1 MQNIETQVNVE
12 EEFDI
17 QQYWLVLKRRWLIA
31 AAVIC
36 TSVGLSGFFV
46 LRQKPQYEASGKLLF
61 KSDRISSLT
70 KAGGTVGDLESIKR
84 EGNPLETQAVIVN
97 SQPILQEV
105 VNTLE
110 LKDDE
115 GEPLDTDFLKIKV
128 EPVIGTDVL
137 EVSYTSEKPEMA
149 AAIVNQL
156 MESYIDNNIASNR
169 TQVIAAGEF
178 LKRRIPFSK
187 RELDAA
193 TEALRLFRL
202 RHNTV
207 NLTQESSAALHNVSQ
222 LNAQIDQ
229 TQTELADIKAQEMR
243 MKSQLNLAE
252 QQALEITALNQIP
265 GVQEVLTEQQKI
277 QSQLATFAGKFT
289 NSHPTIQDLKK
300 QELALGSLLQK
311 RVEGALGNSN
321 QYQDIS
327 PSNLQ
332 MGKIKEDLVGQYI
345 QLSTQSQGLENKLQ
359 TLLNLRENYQ
369 KRLSILPNLEK
380 SQGDLERRL
389 SIAKTDYE
397 NLVTRLQEI
406 EVAEK
411 QTIGNARI
419 VEPAKV
425 PKKTIIS
432 KMSLLLLGGGVFVG
446 SLLGVSAAFFVDL
459 IDRTLKTTKEIE
471 KFFGYTMLGLIPKF
485 ETSRVSPSLKMMGEN
500 VSHRVIAASSPR
512 TAIHEA
518 YQMLQANLKFI
529 SHRKVRTIA
538 ITSSVPEEGKSEVA
552 ANLAAVIAQTGQRVL
567 LIDADMRRPSQ
578 HHLWGQINSSGLSNV
593 IVGQDDLSLAVNKIN
608 DYLSVLTAGIVPPN
622 PLALIDSEGMAS
634 LIRNLSERFDYII
647 FDTPPLTGI
656 ADAAVLGKMVDGVL
670 LVARPKVVDSAS
682 AEAAKSLLERSEANI
697 LGIVANAVNIKKE
710 SKNYFYYADPRDNHS
725 RKETATGGK
734 QWIHK

>member
-1 MQNIETQVNVE
+1 MHNIETQGHLE

-31 AAVIC
+31 AAVFC

-46 LRQKPQYEASGKLLF
+46 LRQKPQYEASGMLLF

-70 KAGGTVGDLESIKR
+70 KAGGKVGDLESIKR

-105 VNTLE
+105 VNTLG
-110 LKDDE
+110 LKDDK
-115 GEPLDTDFLKIKV
+115 GKTLDIESLKVKV

-137 EVSYTSEKPEMA
+137 KVAYTSDNPEIA
-149 AAIVNQL
+149 AAVVNQL
-156 MESYIDNNIASNR
+156 MKAYIDNNIASNR

-178 LKRRIPFSK
+178 IKRRIPFAK
-187 RELDAA
+187 RELNSA

-207 NLTQESSAALHNVSQ
+207 NLTEESRAALNNISK
-222 LNAQIDQ
+222 LNEQIDQ
-229 TQTELADIKAQEMR
+229 AKTGLSDIKAQETE
-243 MKSQLNLAE
+243 MKSQLNLADK
-252 QQALEITALNQIP
+252 QALEITSLNQIP
-265 GVQEVLTEQQKI
+265 GVQQVLNEQQKVQAKI
-277 QSQLATFAGKFT
+277 ATLTGKYT
-289 NSHPTIQDLKK
+289 DSHPIINDLKK
-300 QELALGSLLQK
+300 QELALATLLNK
-311 RVEGALGNSN
+311 RIEGALGSN
-321 QYQDIS
+321 RQYIS
-327 PSNLQ
+327 PKNLQ
-332 MGKIKEDLVGQYI
+332 MGKIKEEIVGRYI
-345 QLSTQSQGLENKLQ
+345 QLSTQSQGLEKKLQ
-359 TLLNLRENYQ
+359 TLFNLRENYQ
-369 KRLSILPNLEK
+369 KKLSILPNLEK
-380 SQGDLERRL
+380 SQGNLERRL

-419 VEPAKV
+419 VEPALI

-432 KMSLLLLGGGVFVG
+432 KMTLLLLGGGVFVG

-459 IDRTLKTTKEIE
+459 VDRTLKTTKEIE
-471 KFFGYTMLGLIPKF
+471 KFFGYTMLGFIPKF
-485 ETSRVSPSLKMMGEN
+485 ETSRVSPSLKMMAEN

-518 YQMLQANLKFI
+518 HQMLQANLKFI
-529 SHRKVRTIA
+529 SHKKVRTIV
-538 ITSSVPEEGKSEVA
+538 ITSSVPGEGKSEIA
-552 ANLAAVIAQTGQRVL
+552 ANLATVIAQTGQRVL

-578 HHLWGQINSSGLSNV
+578 HHLWGQTNSSGLSNI
-593 IVGQDDLSLAVNKIN
+593 IVGQDDFSLAVNKITN
-608 DYLSVLTAGIVPPN
+608 YLSVLTAGIQPPN
-622 PLALIDSEGMAS
+622 PLALIDSDGMAS
-634 LIRNLSERFDYII
+634 LIKNLSTEFDYIL

-656 ADAAVLGKMVDGVL
+656 ADAAVLGKMVDGLL

-682 AEAAKSLLERSEANI
+682 AESAKSLLARSEANI
-697 LGIVANAVNIKKE
+697 LGIVANAVNVKQE
-710 SKNYFYYADPRDNHS
+710 SNNYFHYADPRGNQS
-725 RKETATGGK
+725 VNEVVVGGK
-734 QWIHK
+734 QWISK

>member
-1 MQNIETQVNVE
+1 MQNIETQGPV

-31 AAVIC
+31 AAVFC
-36 TSVGLSGFFV
+36 TSVGLSGFVVF
-46 LRQKPQYEASGKLLF
+46 RQKPQYQASGMLLF

-105 VNTLE
+105 VNTLD

-115 GEPLDTDFLKIKV
+115 GEPLETESLKIKV

-137 EVSYTSEKPEMA
+137 KVSYTSEKPEMA

-156 MESYIDNNIASNR
+156 METYIDNNIASNR

-187 RELDAA
+187 RELNTA

-207 NLTQESSAALHNVSQ
+207 NLTQESSAALHNISK
-222 LNAQIDQ
+222 LNEQIDQ
-229 TQTELADIKAQEMR
+229 TQTELADIKAQEMS
-243 MKSQLNLAE
+243 MKGQLNLADK
-252 QQALEITALNQIP
+252 QALEITALNQIP
-265 GVQEVLTEQQKI
+265 GVQEVLTEQQKV
-277 QSQLATFAGKFT
+277 QSQLATFTSKYT
-289 NSHPTIQDLKK
+289 DSHPIIQDFKK
-300 QELALGSLLQK
+300 QESALASLLKK
-311 RVEGALGNSN
+311 RIEGALGTSR
-321 QYQDIS
+321 QYVS

-332 MGKIKEDLVGQYI
+332 MGKIKEDLVGQYV

-359 TLLNLRENYQ
+359 TLFKLRENYQ
-369 KRLSILPNLEK
+369 KKLSILPNLEK

-419 VEPAKV
+419 VEPAIV

-446 SLLGVSAAFFVDL
+446 SLLGISAAFFVDL
-459 IDRTLKTTKEIE
+459 IDRTLKTTKEVE
-471 KFFGYTMLGLIPKF
+471 NFFGYIMLGFIPKF
-485 ETSRVSPSLKMMGEN
+485 DTSKVSPSLKMMGEN

-529 SHRKVRTIA
+529 SHKKVRTIA
-538 ITSSVPEEGKSEVA
+538 ITSSVPGEGKSEIA
-552 ANLAAVIAQTGQRVL
+552 ANLATVIAQTGQRVL

-593 IVGQDDLSLAVNKIN
+593 IVGQDDFSLAVNKIT
-608 DYLSVLTAGIVPPN
+608 DYLSVLTAGIQPPN

-634 LIRNLSERFDYII
+634 LIRNLSEDFDYII

-697 LGIVANAVNIKKE
+697 LGIVANAVNTKKD
-710 SKNYFYYADPRDNHS
+710 SKNYFYYADPRNNQS
-725 RKETATGGK
+725 KNETVIGGK